1 MSIIEREA
9 TTPQFLPTRAVC
21 KRYSI
26 SDRTLAR
33 WEKDPDL
40 NFPQPLKIND
50 RKYYNA
56 AALAAFDIAQVA
68 QR

>member
-1 MSIIEREA
+1 VPPPVRHNPTGEA
-9 TTPQFLPTRAVC
+9 M
-21 KRYSI
+21 
-26 SDRTLAR
+26 
-33 WEKDPDL
+33 
-40 NFPQPLKIND
+40 LKIND

>member
-1 MSIIEREA
+1 
-9 TTPQFLPTRAVC
+9 LPTRAVC